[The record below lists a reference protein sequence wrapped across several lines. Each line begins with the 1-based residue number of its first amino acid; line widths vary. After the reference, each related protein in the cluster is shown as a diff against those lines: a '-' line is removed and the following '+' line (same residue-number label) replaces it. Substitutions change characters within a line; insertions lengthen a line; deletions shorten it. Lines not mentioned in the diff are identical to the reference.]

1 MLMVTLARKLM
12 IEQLDKKLEKFA
24 ELKKI
29 QVPSGGW
36 INAIRTALNMS
47 LAQLGRRLKM
57 TSVGAKGIEDRER
70 DGGITLKKLIEVGR
84 ALDLDFV
91 YGFVPRESSIDKMI
105 EKRAEQVAR
114 EIVMRTSHNMKLED
128 QENSEERLE
137 QAIKDRAETLKR
149 EVPKHLWD

>member
-1 MLMVTLARKLM
+1 MVTLARKLM

>member
-1 MLMVTLARKLM
+1 MVRLARKLM
-12 IEQLDKKLEKFA
+12 IEQLDKKLAQFT

-29 QVPSGGW
+29 EVPLGGW
-36 INAIRTALNMS
+36 INAVRTTLNMS

-57 TSVGAKGIEDRER
+57 TSVGAKGIEDREK
-70 DGGITLKKLIEVGR
+70 DGSITLKKLIEAGR

-91 YGFVPRESSIDKMI
+91 YGFLPKESSIEKMI

-114 EIVMRTSHNMKLED
+114 EIVMRTSHNMKLEE
-128 QENSEERLE
+128 QENSEERLK
-137 QAIKDRAETLKR
+137 QAIKDRVDMLKR

>member
-1 MLMVTLARKLM
+1 MVTLARKLM

-57 TSVGAKGIEDRER
+57 TSVGAKGIEERER
-70 DGGITLKKLIEVGR
+70 DGSITLKKLIEVGQ

-91 YGFVPRESSIDKMI
+91 YGFVPRESSIDRII

-114 EIVMRTSHNMKLED
+114 EIVMSTSHNMKLED
-128 QENSEERLE
+128 QENSEERLK
-137 QAIKDRAETLKR
+137 QAIEDRAETLRR